1 MPRPARRRPNSQPG
15 RPRYDLKTRIAAI
28 IHLEL
33 PPMALEGIIV
43 TRVPTAQ
50 QKSIAGIMKS
60 AYSVACEMRT
70 SSERFYRLVGKPRCG
85 VRSAQRTDPICRVRF
100 LAMLC
105 LVVWASRA
113 TAPAQSPVAL
123 DIELY
128 AGLTVT
134 GAVSTVYSIE
144 FV

>member
-1 MPRPARRRPNSQPG
+1 
-15 RPRYDLKTRIAAI
+15 
-28 IHLEL
+28 
-33 PPMALEGIIV
+33 
-43 TRVPTAQ
+43 
-50 QKSIAGIMKS
+50 
-60 AYSVACEMRT
+60 
-70 SSERFYRLVGKPRCG
+70 FYRLVGKPRCG

-134 GAVSTVYSIE
+134 GAVGTVYSIE
-144 FV
+144 FVTDLSKTNAWQCLDFFQLPTTNYLWFDPSPSVRSRRFYRAVAQARTDMVFIPAGSFRMGSPTNEVSRLDDEG